1 MSPPG
6 ELITM
11 PRPLRA
17 SAALL
22 VFVAAVGASA
32 PVRPQ
37 TAAHAAPGKTA
48 KTWIGQ
54 EARIEKEL
62 KTAEVVRLEDIG
74 TGVTRPRRAYLK
86 PGGIVESM
94 TWKVLP
100 PGYRGSYW
108 ESYKSEIAAYEL
120 DKLLGLK
127 MIPPAVEREIDGS
140 VGAAIMWISP
150 ATSVKQMGGKV
161 PTDRIAGEEIRRM
174 QLFDDFIGNSDRNAG
189 NILVDE
195 ANEVILIDH
204 SRAFVESKDLPV
216 KFERVDADL
225 WTAIQGLTADAL
237 RSHLGPLIGE
247 RAVDA
252 MIERRDR
259 IRQTIDALVAK
270 NGRTRVIIPARR

>member
-1 MSPPG
+1 MSPHAD
-6 ELITM
+6 LITM

-22 VFVAAVGASA
+22 VLVAAIGASA

-37 TAAHAAPGKTA
+37 TATRAARAKSA

-54 EARIEKEL
+54 EARIETDL
-62 KTAEVVRLEDIG
+62 KIAEVVRLEDIG
-74 TGVTRPRRAYLK
+74 TGVTHPRRAYLK
-86 PGGIVESM
+86 PGGIVDSM

-100 PGYRGSYW
+100 PAYRNGYW

-120 DKLLGLK
+120 DKLLGLN
-127 MIPPAVEREIDGS
+127 MVPPAVEREIDGS
-140 VGAAIMWISP
+140 VGAAIMWVSP
-150 ATSVKQMGGKV
+150 TTSVKQMGGKV
-161 PTDRIAGEEIRRM
+161 PTDRIAGEEIRRL

-195 ANEVILIDH
+195 ANEMILIDH

-225 WTAIQGLTADAL
+225 WTAISDLTADAL

-247 RAVDA
+247 RAVEA
-252 MIERRDR
+252 MIERRER
-259 IRQTIDALVAK
+259 MRQTIAALVAK
-270 NGRTRVIIPARR
+270 NGRARVIIQAHR

>member
-1 MSPPG
+1 
-6 ELITM
+6 M

-22 VFVAAVGASA
+22 VLLAAIGASA

-37 TAAHAAPGKTA
+37 TAAHATPAKSA

-54 EARIEKEL
+54 AARIEEDL
-62 KTAEVVRLEDIG
+62 KTAEVVRVEDIG

-86 PGGIVESM
+86 PGGIVESL

-100 PGYRGSYW
+100 PAYRNGYW

-120 DKLLGLK
+120 DKLLGLN
-127 MIPPAVEREIDGS
+127 MVPPAVEREIDGS
-140 VGAAIMWISP
+140 VGAAIMWVSP
-150 ATSVKQMGGKV
+150 TTSVKQMGGKV
-161 PTDRIAGEEIRRM
+161 PTDRIGGEEIRRM
-174 QLFDDFIGNSDRNAG
+174 QLFDDLIGNSDRNAG

-216 KFERVDADL
+216 KFARVDADL
-225 WTAIQGLTADAL
+225 WTAIQGLAADAL

-252 MIERRDR
+252 IIERRDR
-259 IRQTIDALVAK
+259 IRQTIDELVAK
-270 NGRTRVIIPARR
+270 NGRARVIIPAHR